1 MLNNFFEPKSIAIIG
16 ASRTP
21 GKLGYDLLENIIK
34 GGYQGKIYPVNPG
47 AEEVLGRKAY
57 PSVSNIADE
66 VDLAIIIIP
75 AVLVAKALEECGQK
89 GITAAIIISAGF
101 KETGEA
107 GKKLEADLVAI
118 AQKYNIKILGPNCL
132 GVTNPSFNLN
142 ATFTKNLPPAGNV
155 AFVSQSG
162 ALISTIL
169 SASSVYGLGFSK
181 IISIGNKAMLDE
193 VDFLNYLENDPKT
206 EVIMLYLESIARGR
220 AFIEA
225 GKTIAIKKP
234 IIVLKAGVSERAAK
248 SVMSHTGALA
258 GKDEI
263 ISAALKEVNVLRV
276 KNLYKFIFLAKSFS
290 VGKLPKNNRIA
301 IITNAGG
308 MGVLASDRISA
319 TKLALA
325 EISENTRNSLKEKL
339 PLAAGLGN
347 PFDIIGD
354 AKTERYRAAI
364 EGVLA
369 DENVDG
375 AVIILTPQTMTEKEE
390 TAKLAAD
397 FSKKTEKPIIGVF
410 SGGQEMDEAKKIL
423 AGANIINFD
432 TPEVAIEMMNILWEY
447 KEKTEQMGKER
458 SLPLA
463 PAFMI
468 SVANKN
474 KIKNILEKTKMF
486 EVLSLRAERSNPMDN
501 AEASG
506 LLRRSTPRNDKAYQ
520 VSLPDAFKILKA
532 YSLPVIKSELAKD
545 EKDLLRAA
553 KKIGYPVAIKAFS
566 QDIVHKAKTG
576 AVAVNIK
583 TPAELKAQYKKITTQ
598 IRKADKT
605 IKISGFIVQ
614 AMAEKGA
621 EIIVGG
627 RQDLQFG
634 ATVMVGLGGVYTEIF
649 KDVAWGIAPI
659 SKATAK
665 NMVNEL
671 KSKAI
676 LPENSM
682 DKICEALVKVSAILT
697 DFPEIQEL
705 DINPL
710 FVSEKKIVAV
720 DARMIL

>member
-21 GKLGYDLLENIIK
+21 GKLGYDLLNNIIK

-47 AEEVLGRKAY
+47 VEEVLGLKAY
-57 PSVSNIADE
+57 PNISNIVDN
-66 VDLAIIIIP
+66 VDLAVIIIP
-75 AVLVAKALEECGQK
+75 AALVAKALEECGQK
-89 GITAAIIISAGF
+89 GTKAVIIISAGF

-107 GKKLEADLVAI
+107 GKKLEAELVNI
-118 AQKYNIKILGPNCL
+118 ALKYNIKMLGPNCL

-169 SASSVYGLGFSK
+169 SASGVYGLGFSK

-206 EVIMLYLESIARGR
+206 EVIMMYLESISRGR
-220 AFIEA
+220 EFIEA
-225 GKTIAIKKP
+225 GKRIAIKKP

-290 VGKLPKNNRIA
+290 VGKLPSNNRIA

-308 MGVLASDRISA
+308 MGVLASDRISS
-319 TKLALA
+319 TKLFLA
-325 EISENTRNSLKEKL
+325 EVTEKTKELLKNKL
-339 PLAAGLGN
+339 PTAAGLGN

-354 AKTERYRAAI
+354 AKTDRYRDAI
-364 EGVLA
+364 DGVLA

-375 AVIILTPQTMTEKEE
+375 AVVILTPQTMTEKEE
-390 TAKLAAD
+390 TAKLVAE
-397 FSKKTEKPIIGVF
+397 FSQKTKKPIIGVF
-410 SGGQEMDEAKKIL
+410 SGGKEMDEAKQIL
-423 AGANIINFD
+423 ASANIINFD

-458 SLPLA
+458 ALA
-463 PAFMI
+463 PLSAFTVP
-468 SVANKN
+468 SVNK
-474 KIKNILEKTKMF
+474 KKVKNILDKTIA
-486 EVLSLRAERSNPMDN
+486 SLRIEHKTDN
-501 AEASG
+501 DSFAVIASG
-506 LLRRSTPRNDKAYQ
+506 RRKENSLQ
-520 VSLPDAFKILKA
+520 VFLPDAFKILKA
-532 YSLPVIKSELAKD
+532 YGLPVIKSESATD
-545 EKDLLRAA
+545 EKELLRAA

-566 QDIVHKAKTG
+566 RDIVHKAKIG

-583 TPAELKAQYKKITTQ
+583 TPAELKARYKKITRQ
-598 IRKADKT
+598 IRQADKT
-605 IKISGFIVQ
+605 IKISGFVVQ
-614 AMAEKGA
+614 AMAEKGT
-621 EIIVGG
+621 EIIIGG
-627 RQDLQFG
+627 RQDSQFG
-634 ATVMVGLGGVYTEIF
+634 ATVMVGLGGIYTEVF

-659 SKATAK
+659 SETMAK
-665 NMVNEL
+665 NMINEL
-671 KSKAI
+671 KAKAI
-676 LPENSM
+676 LPENSI
-682 DKICEALVKVSAILT
+682 DKICDALIKVSAILT
-697 DFPEIQEL
+697 DFPEIKEL

-710 FVSEKKIVAV
+710 FASEKKIVAV

>member
-1 MLNNFFEPKSIAIIG
+1 MLNNFFEPKSIAVIG

-34 GGYQGKIYPVNPG
+34 GGYAGKIYPVNPG
-47 AEEVLGRKAY
+47 AAEVLGRKTY
-57 PSVSNIADE
+57 PNISNIADV

-75 AVLVAKALEECGQK
+75 AALVAKALEECGQK

-101 KETGEA
+101 KEIGEA
-107 GKKLEADLVAI
+107 GKKLETDLVAI
-118 AQKYNIKILGPNCL
+118 AQKYKIKMLGPNCL
-132 GVTNPSFNLN
+132 GVTNPGFNLN
-142 ATFTKNLPPAGNV
+142 ATFTKNLPRVGNV
-155 AFVSQSG
+155 AFISQSG

-169 SASSVYGLGFSK
+169 SASGVYGLGFSK
-181 IISIGNKAMLDE
+181 IISIGNKTMLDE
-193 VDFLNYLENDPKT
+193 VDFLNYLENDSKT
-206 EVIMLYLESIARGR
+206 EVIMMYLESIARGR
-220 AFIEA
+220 EFIEA
-225 GKTIAIKKP
+225 GKRIAIKKP

-290 VGKLPKNNRIA
+290 VGKLPQNNRIA

-319 TKLALA
+319 TKLSLA
-325 EISENTRNSLKEKL
+325 EASEETKNLLKEKL

-354 AKTERYRAAI
+354 AKAERYRVAL

-390 TAKLAAD
+390 TAKLVAD
-397 FSKKTEKPIIGVF
+397 FSKKTKKPIIGVF
-410 SGGQEMDEAKKIL
+410 SGGKEMDEAKQIL
-423 AGANIINFD
+423 ANANIINFD

-447 KEKTEQMGKER
+447 KEKTEQIGAEKL
-458 SLPLA
+458 LPPL
-463 PAFMI
+463 PAFTI
-468 SVANKN
+468 SAANK
-474 KIKNILEKTKMF
+474 KRIKNILGKYAVILRPKAEESRSF
-486 EVLSLRAERSNPMDN
+486 LHEPRDSSRSLRTTN
-501 AEASG
+501 
-506 LLRRSTPRNDKAYQ
+506 Q
-520 VSLPDAFKILKA
+520 ISLPDAFKILKI
-532 YSLPVIKSELAKD
+532 YGLPVIKSETAKD
-545 EKDLLRAA
+545 EKELLQAA

-566 QDIVHKAKTG
+566 PDIVHKAKIG

-583 TPAELKAQYKKITTQ
+583 TPAELKERYKKIMREIKKT
-598 IRKADKT
+598 DKT

-614 AMAEKGA
+614 AMAEKSE
-621 EIIVGG
+621 EIIIGG

-634 ATVMVGLGGVYTEIF
+634 ATVMVGLGGVWTEVF

-659 SKATAK
+659 TELTAK
-665 NMVNEL
+665 NMINEL

-676 LPENSM
+676 LPENSL
-682 DKICEALVKVSAILT
+682 DKICEAMIRVSTILT
-697 DFPEIQEL
+697 DFPEIKEL

-710 FVSEKKIVAV
+710 FISEEKIVAA